1 MLFKHEKPDAMLMFD
16 GEIIRFCEGEFETDD
31 KAKIDFLK
39 RLPQV
44 TTVTKRQAAAE
55 TPEQ

>member
-1 MLFKHEKPDAMLMFD
+1 MLFKHENPDAMLMFE
-16 GEIIRFCEGEFETDD
+16 GQIIRFYEGEFETDD

-44 TTVTKRQAAAE
+44 TAVTKRQTAAE